1 MNDKLPAAPS
11 LRREEQHQLDPSL
24 LAGVVLVLGF
34 GVTASALMDTP
45 GARPAP
51 AQHAA
56 PAAVGVAAA
65 SASEVV
71 GPTELPEVTAAV
83 RDWVWETREPP
94 PSTATYDPEEL
105 WLPR

>member
-11 LRREEQHQLDPSL
+11 LRREEQHQRNRSL
-24 LAGVVLVLGF
+24 LAGLVLLLGF

-45 GARPAP
+45 SERPAP

-56 PAAVGVAAA
+56 AAAVGAPAAP
-65 SASEVV
+65 ASEVV
-71 GPTELPEVTAAV
+71 DPTELPEVTAAV

-94 PSTATYDPEEL
+94 PSAGTYDLEEL